1 MAISTIELCS
11 GVGMLGEGL
20 RAGLA
25 HMGIETRTICHVER
39 EAFAAAVLVSRMEEG
54 SMDAAPIW
62 SDICTFDASAW
73 RGKVDCIVAGFPCQD
88 LSVAGKRAGLDG
100 QRSGLFFEVC
110 RIATDSGAQIMFLE
124 NVAGIASA
132 TATVMDEAE
141 GELEE
146 RAAARVVGELADL
159 GWNAEW
165 LHISASEVGASHIR
179 ERWFCLAWR
188 VADAE
193 GIGRGFRE
201 RKELSG
207 GVEAER
213 AGDYMGHPRLQHQ
226 QLQQREVRTEHS
238 GAGAE
243 LADASIQRLEGGKFR
258 TACNSDRR
266 GAETHGSIEQLRGLF
281 APGPADQRWV
291 GIINQCRE
299 FSPALK
305 PGFRGVVDGV
315 AFTMDESRAARLRCC
330 GNGVVALQA
339 AAAFIKLHEMMSL
352 QYG

>member
-1 MAISTIELCS
+1 MVISTIELCS

-25 HMGIETRTICHVER
+25 HLGIEIRTVCHVER

-54 SMDAAPIW
+54 SLDAAPIW
-62 SDICTFDASAW
+62 SDLRTFDASAW

-110 RIATDSGAQIMFLE
+110 RIATDSGAQFMFLE

-146 RAAARVVGELADL
+146 RAAARVVGELADI
-159 GWNAEW
+159 GWHAEW
-165 LHISASEVGASHIR
+165 LHLSASEVGASHGR

-188 VADAE
+188 
-193 GIGRGFRE
+193 
-201 RKELSG
+201 
-207 GVEAER
+207 
-213 AGDYMGHPRLQHQ
+213 MGHPGLQHQ
-226 QLQQREVRTEHS
+226 HIQQWKVWPKPARTEFAMANTS
-238 GAGAE
+238 SVG
-243 LADASIQRLEGGKFR
+243 
-258 TACNSDRR
+258 
-266 GAETHGSIEQLRGLF
+266 LRGESNREQQPRGTNKSEFGFF
-281 APGPADQRWV
+281 APRPDSTSWEW
-291 GIINQCRE
+291 IIGASPWL
-299 FSPALK
+299 SPALE
-305 PGFRGVVDGV
+305 PDFCGVVDGV
-315 AFTMDESRAARLRCC
+315 AFSMDESRAARLRCC

-339 AAAFIKLHEMMSL
+339 AAAFVVLAKRSGII
-352 QYG
+352 